1 MSDRIERLCNIYGFG
16 GGSFA
21 GNVYGID
28 GIAPTLNCMVGGN
41 RMPLILILVED
52 EREKHGQQ
60 EYEETDTIQSR

>member
-28 GIAPTLNCMVGGN
+28 GIAPTLNCMGGGN
-41 RMPLILILVED
+41 RMPLILVED